1 MMNIKLRVA
10 NLVKKY
16 ATHNPYELSK
26 DLNITV
32 MSLEL
37 PSSVRGFTVRVL
49 RRKYIVLNA
58 ALPEHGKKV
67 VLCHEIGHARLH
79 PASGYYYTLT
89 GTYFIKSRKEAE
101 ANEYAAYVLSYSS
114 DVDPGLLSKIIRG
127 KQPNPRL
134 VHQILSELI
143 SPL

>member
-1 MMNIKLRVA
+1 MNIKLRVA
-10 NLVKKY
+10 NLIKKY
-16 ATHNPYELSK
+16 ATHNPYELAK

-32 MSLEL
+32 ISLDL

-49 RRKYIVLNA
+49 RRKYIIVNA
-58 ALPEHGKKV
+58 ALPEQGQKV

-101 ANEYAAYVLSYSS
+101 ANEYAAHVLSYSS
-114 DVDPGLLSKIIRG
+114 DVDPRLLSRIIRE
-127 KQPNPRL
+127 KRPDPRL
-134 VHQILSELI
+134 VHRILSELAV
-143 SPL
+143 